1 MDKLIF
7 VIGICFM
14 IVACI
19 AIVINR
25 VKTRKLFD
33 SLESMI
39 HRAMNGEFSPEHF
52 DEGRLSKLESELSDF
67 LSASS
72 ISAQNV
78 KDERDKIKSLISD
91 ISHQT
96 KTPISNLILYSEL
109 LESADLTGD
118 DKSNV
123 EAIHA
128 QAEKLRFLIDSLVKL
143 SRLENGI
150 LSLETDNE
158 ELNPLLQDV
167 AMQLREKAVAKN
179 LKLELEYT
187 DARALIDKKWTQEA
201 IVNIV
206 DNAIKYTDHGS
217 NTISTKDYEMFVCV
231 DISDTGIGIN
241 EEESSKVFQRFYR
254 GSNVKSKEGVGIGLH
269 LAREI
274 ISGEGGYIK
283 LSSKLGEGTTFSV
296 FLPKK

>member
-1 MDKLIF
+1 MDKLIL
-7 VIGICFM
+7 VIGICLM
-14 IVACI
+14 IVASI

-39 HRAMNGEFSPEHF
+39 HTAMNGEFAPEHF

-118 DKSNV
+118 EKSNV

-158 ELNPLLQDV
+158 ELNPLLKDV
-167 AMQLREKAVAKN
+167 AIQLREKAEAKDI
-179 LKLELEYT
+179 KLEIKDT

-206 DNAIKYTDHGS
+206 DNAIKYTDQGS
-217 NTISTKDYEMFVCV
+217 ITISTKDYEMFACV
-231 DISDTGIGIN
+231 DISDTGIGIP
-241 EEESSKVFQRFYR
+241 EEESAKVFQRFYR

>member
-7 VIGICFM
+7 VIGICLM

-39 HRAMNGEFSPEHF
+39 HTAMNGEFSPEHF

-123 EAIHA
+123 EAIHS

-167 AMQLREKAVAKN
+167 AMQLREKAEAKN
-179 LKLELEYT
+179 LKLEIEDT

-206 DNAIKYTDHGS
+206 DNAIKYTDQGS
-217 NTISTKDYEMFVCV
+217 ITINTKDYEMFVCV
-231 DISDTGIGIN
+231 DISDTGIGIP
-241 EEESSKVFQRFYR
+241 EEESAKVFQRFYR

>member
-19 AIVINR
+19 AIVINK
-25 VKTRKLFD
+25 VKNRNLFD
-33 SLESMI
+33 YLESMI

-167 AMQLREKAVAKN
+167 AMQLREKAEAKN
-179 LKLELEYT
+179 LKLEIEDT

-217 NTISTKDYEMFVCV
+217 ITISTKDYEMFVCV
-231 DISDTGIGIN
+231 DISDTGIGIP
-241 EEESSKVFQRFYR
+241 EEESAKVFQRFYR

>member
-7 VIGICFM
+7 VIGICLM

-39 HRAMNGEFSPEHF
+39 HTAMNGEFSTEYF

-109 LESADLTGD
+109 LESADLTRD

-123 EAIHA
+123 EAIHS

-167 AMQLREKAVAKN
+167 AMQLREKAEAKN

-217 NTISTKDYEMFVCV
+217 ITISTKDYEMFVCV
-231 DISDTGIGIN
+231 DISDTGMGIP
-241 EEESSKVFQRFYR
+241 EEESAKVFQRFYR

>member
-7 VIGICFM
+7 VIGICLM

-39 HRAMNGEFSPEHF
+39 HTAMNGEFSPEHF

-118 DKSNV
+118 EKSNV

-167 AMQLREKAVAKN
+167 AMQLREKAEAKN
-179 LKLELEYT
+179 LKLEIEDT

-206 DNAIKYTDHGS
+206 DNAIKYTDQGS
-217 NTISTKDYEMFVCV
+217 ITINTKDYEMFACV
-231 DISDTGIGIN
+231 DISDTGIGIP
-241 EEESSKVFQRFYR
+241 EEESAKVFQRFYR

>member
-7 VIGICFM
+7 VIGICLM
-14 IVACI
+14 LIACM

-39 HRAMNGEFSPEHF
+39 HTAMNGEFAPEHF

-123 EAIHA
+123 EAIHS

-167 AMQLREKAVAKN
+167 AMQLREKAEAKN

-206 DNAIKYTDHGS
+206 DNAIKYTDQGS
-217 NTISTKDYEMFVCV
+217 ITISTKDYEMFACV
-231 DISDTGIGIN
+231 DISDTGIGIP
-241 EEESSKVFQRFYR
+241 EEESAKVFQRFYR

>member
-7 VIGICFM
+7 VIGICLM
-14 IVACI
+14 LIACM

-39 HRAMNGEFSPEHF
+39 HTAMNGEFSPEHF

-123 EAIHA
+123 EAIHT

-167 AMQLREKAVAKN
+167 AMELREKAEAKDI
-179 LKLELEYT
+179 KLEIKDT

-201 IVNIV
+201 IVNIF

-217 NTISTKDYEMFVCV
+217 ITISTKDYEMFVCV
-231 DISDTGIGIN
+231 DISDTGIGIP
-241 EEESSKVFQRFYR
+241 EEESAKVFQRFYR

-283 LSSKLGEGTTFSV
+283 LSSKLGEGTSFSV